1 MMEILLPGIIVSYA
15 LVILLLRY
23 GWCSKAEIENKDVN
37 CDLFISVIIPFKNE
51 SDHLP
56 WILRQIEKQSLPSK
70 KFELILVNDHSTD
83 DWQQRILNLPNLK
96 IINSRNFGK
105 KAAIAT
111 GIDQAQGQYIVTTDA
126 DCVMGEEWLESIA
139 VWIRSTNADMLA
151 GPVTIES
158 NGSVLH
164 DFQAIDYYALQICG
178 AGAIQLGHPLYCSGA
193 NLVFKKNR
201 WIELRGKHDG
211 KHIASGDDVF
221 LMHAFKKAG
230 LKIAFLKSRKALVFT
245 RALSD
250 WSMVLRQRSR
260 WGGKTTSYRDLASK
274 MLAVLVLVTNLSL
287 LIQLFLIPFYTQ
299 FFPLFLSSF
308 VIKYVSDFL
317 ILSSGKDFFHI
328 ELKHKR
334 TLVFSILHPF
344 WIVMAAF
351 HGFFRSDSWD

>member
-23 GWCSKAEIENKDVN
+23 GWYSKADIEYKDVN
-37 CDLFISVIIPFKNE
+37 CNLFISVIIPFKNE
-51 SDHLP
+51 AENLP
-56 WILRQIEKQSLPSK
+56 LILRQIEKQSLPSE

-83 DWQQRILNLPNLK
+83 DWHQRILNLSNLK
-96 IINSRNFGK
+96 IINSQNCGK

-111 GIDQAQGQYIVTTDA
+111 GIDQAQGQYIVTADA

-139 VWIRSTNADMLA
+139 KWIRLTNADMLA

-158 NGSVLH
+158 DGSFIQ

-201 WIELRGKHDG
+201 WIELNGKQDG

-221 LMHAFKKAG
+221 LMHAFKTAG
-230 LKIAFLKSRKALVFT
+230 LKIDFLKSSKALVYT
-245 RALSD
+245 RALSE

-260 WGGKTTSYRDLASK
+260 WGGKTTTYSDLSSK
-274 MLAVLVLVTNLSL
+274 ILAVLVLFTNLSL

-299 FFPLFLSSF
+299 FIPILLSSF
-308 VIKYVSDFL
+308 IIKYAADVL
-317 ILSSGKDFFHI
+317 ILSSGKGFFHVK
-328 ELKHKR
+328 LKHKR
-334 TLVFSILHPF
+334 TLVFSVLHPF
-344 WIVMAAF
+344 WIVLAAF